1 MKADDLRRFSA
12 EMMALSELY
21 NRDMSETLLEL
32 YFEALRQYPI
42 QEIVGAVRVHIKHR
56 DQGQFF
62 PKPADLIRL
71 IEGDTQTQAMLA
83 WDTAV
88 KAMMEIGQYTS
99 VKFDDSI
106 LGKVIHEMGG
116 WPEFYDWPDKEMP
129 FKKKE
134 FMDRYRAYAG
144 RGGVEDPGPLLGLYG
159 KANIETGFPVAPH
172 VLIGAPERKAIG
184 ENTGQGS
191 NQITEGG

>member
-1 MKADDLRRFSA
+1 VKADDLRRFSA

-42 QEIVGAVRVHIKHR
+42 QEVVGAVRVHIKHR
-56 DQGQFF
+56 DQGQYF

-71 IEGDTQTQAMLA
+71 IEGDTQTQAMVA
-83 WDTAV
+83 WDNAV

-99 VKFDDSI
+99 VQFEDPI
-106 LGKVIHEMGG
+106 LGKVILDMGG
-116 WPEFYDWPDKEMP
+116 WPEFYDWPAKEMP

-144 RGGVEDPGPLLGLYG
+144 RGTTENPGPLIGLYA
-159 KANIETGFPVAPH
+159 KTNIETGFPVAPH
-172 VLIGAPERKAIG
+172 VLIGAPERKAI
-184 ENTGQGS
+184 
-191 NQITEGG
+191 EGGTEDETG